1 MLGTCLEVAYEE
13 EKNRNWEEARL
24 KKIEIGNRKVIE
36 LLIYFSVEQLQE
48 QLQKEKKELQGV
60 KWE

>member
-13 EKNRNWEEARL
+13 EKHRNWEEARL